1 MSRYRRVGMKK
12 RGHTPSKESPKPA
25 QLLLKIVDACYNGC
39 SLYFYT
45 AYPARKKDIR
55 ALGMQPDYVFVRC
68 HDPALYEAYS
78 LLKPGDVVYAE
89 IKHLLRADARRGKGT
104 RLGARFLGRRSL
116 ESETEESGLDATS
129 GN

>member
-1 MSRYRRVGMKK
+1 MRRCRRVGIKK
-12 RGHTPSKESPKPA
+12 RRHSPSKESPQPV
-25 QLLLKIVDACYNGC
+25 QLLLKIIDACYNGS

-45 AYPARKKDIR
+45 ACPARKKDIR
-55 ALGMQPDYVFVRC
+55 TLGMQPDYVFVRC

-78 LLKPGDVVYAE
+78 SLKPGDVVYAE
-89 IKHLLRADARRGKGT
+89 IKHLLRADARPGKET

-116 ESETEESGLDATS
+116 ESETEEVDLDATS